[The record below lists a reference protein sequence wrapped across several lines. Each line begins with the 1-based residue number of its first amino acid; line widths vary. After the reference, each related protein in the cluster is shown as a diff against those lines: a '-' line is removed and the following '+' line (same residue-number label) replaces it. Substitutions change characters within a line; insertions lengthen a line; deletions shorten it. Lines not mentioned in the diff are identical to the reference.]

1 MSSGMLRTAGGL
13 VMAGCSFATGGRSL
27 LSSCKPA
34 KKSPL
39 ALFTLGPGAAHGRP
53 AGGGWSCRLRAC
65 LGLPG
70 VHPVGGLLGLAG
82 GGEDGAGVI
91 LQDGSHEAT

>member
-1 MSSGMLRTAGGL
+1 M
-13 VMAGCSFATGGRSL
+13 
-27 LSSCKPA
+27 P
-34 KKSPL
+34 
-39 ALFTLGPGAAHGRP
+39 
-53 AGGGWSCRLRAC
+53 LRAC

-91 LQDGSHEAT
+91 LQDPQPRGHVGGVVGARMVGYAEIGQDHAA